1 MTFAIEAID
10 IRLRFTF
17 KRRASKCLASK
28 KVFEINGPGGKLIL
42 VLVRII
48 LTKTEIKLDISIAL

>member
-10 IRLRFTF
+10 IRLWSTF
-17 KRRASKCLASK
+17 KRRASKCLAGQ
-28 KVFEINGPGGKLIL
+28 KVFEINGPDGKLIL
-42 VLVRII
+42 VLVRI